1 MNFEFERVFF
11 EAKYSHRIFLN
22 KYGNLCTMP
31 LFNDNC
37 GLLLDVNQNDICIG
51 DLLIKSNKKDQEI

>member
-1 MNFEFERVFF
+1 
-11 EAKYSHRIFLN
+11 
-22 KYGNLCTMP
+22 MP

-51 DLLIKSNKKDQEI
+51 DLLIKSNKKGQTLKTDVTNYEKDQEI